1 MTASPEREPASTDA
15 PDTEPAEASAAP
27 KKQRSASLVFRQT
40 VLLCEAFTMFFA
52 TLLGYGLV
60 RGGLVDAT
68 MTQILVGGLALTVLM
83 GWASGVQKRSW
94 GIWVGWL
101 MQLPLLAA
109 GVVDTAIT
117 IMGVVYLI
125 VWIVGVRLGGRIDR
139 ERAERDAAAA
149 RAAGEG
155 DAA

>member
-1 MTASPEREPASTDA
+1 MTEAHEPEQAGDA
-15 PDTEPAEASAAP
+15 VQAEQPAP
-27 KKQRSASLVFRQT
+27 KKPRSASLVFRQT

-60 RGGLVDAT
+60 RGELIDAT

-94 GIWVGWL
+94 GIWVGWA

-117 IMGVVYLI
+117 IMGVVYLV
-125 VWIVGVRLGGRIDR
+125 VWIAGVRLGGRIDR

-149 RAAGEG
+149 AREVAVSENAA
-155 DAA
+155 DA